1 MVFLSLQNII
11 SLFRLQFLIVTVI
24 FSFKM
29 KPNDEIIRKVDD
41 IWSGICFEKL
51 LFVESVLAMEYIV
64 ELDGCYSAP
73 QNLVG
78 LAIFGVLW
86 AQGPEEGIQIWRG
99 LLERPLSFRYCF
111 YHGQNLK
118 GANDPPSS
126 VPPALASIQ

>member
-1 MVFLSLQNII
+1 M
-11 SLFRLQFLIVTVI
+11 TVI
-24 FSFKM
+24 FYEEMMPK
-29 KPNDEIIRKVDD
+29 NEIIRKVDD

>member
-1 MVFLSLQNII
+1 M
-11 SLFRLQFLIVTVI
+11 
-24 FSFKM
+24 
-29 KPNDEIIRKVDD
+29 DD

-86 AQGPEEGIQIWRG
+86 AQGLEEVIQIWRG
-99 LLERPLSFRYCF
+99 LIKRQLLFREV
-111 YHGQNLK
+111 GII
-118 GANDPPSS
+118 
-126 VPPALASIQ
+126 SIMVKT